1 MGKVTIISGPPFSG
15 KTAHIISEISKLNPF
30 DYTFI
35 GSQGE
40 SVKSIAS
47 YAAQKIGSI
56 NRSAF
61 KTIDQ
66 FAVSLVRSQTNLVFA
81 DRSLKIVILSSVI
94 EDMATRNLNM
104 PEELKMEA
112 GMISRKSTVEK
123 LLSLIDDIK
132 TYMKEG
138 EFSNP
143 ENFRDAFIEG
153 VMTRFKEKMDSM
165 KLFDT
170 YDAYRLVAEGKVK
183 ASGKNLFIDG
193 FYDFTPVVGKFF
205 KAIVSSFES
214 TYITVTT
221 GEIFE
226 FGSATIMDAVKDLNP
241 IVIKKEFSGN
251 GVAKGLFG
259 RNGDGVKVHR
269 FGKPSE
275 EIEWVCKKAKAL
287 LLEGYDPQ
295 DFEIVVKSEN
305 SNYIK
310 AIENKLA
317 EYSIG
322 LSYLGKKKL
331 SQNTA
336 VQKVMLPLRVASGG
350 YPQDLLMSMIIA
362 GFGGETAEFP
372 LIYSKAHLER
382 GPMKL
387 SYSSRLEDWERRLD
401 NFGKYLER
409 LKSLEDEE
417 DEDVREDAK
426 SLYTSLQKARK
437 SVKELFGFL
446 KKLEDAKKPR
456 EYSKIL
462 EEAIKIVKSNATEED
477 GMALERLKDVIWEI
491 ENILN
496 FIGMKE
502 INSADYRYYL
512 EMQIRDVDYNPPLK
526 YESVRM
532 SDVLTSRFSHRK
544 IKIFVDFTEGNYPE
558 FHPNY
563 FYNSLEE
570 EKHFGINKTKK
581 RIADDKL
588 DFYTALS
595 HANEAYITFAEAS
608 ESGVAIIPSVYLEE
622 IIERF
627 GEITQAESYSYMSTQ
642 EGIISYAKWA
652 RWNGR
657 NDEIEGRFGISVS
670 RKKDFHIK
678 DKKNLEYCNN
688 LSKIP
693 VSFYRYNTYIT
704 CPLKYLFA
712 YVMELPRNIEY
723 DLDLNNIEIGTIY
736 HSSLKELI
744 KSGREK
750 LREMDEE
757 KMAEY
762 IEKVA
767 RNELEKMSFFEPEI
781 FEINLLRVSNVLVNY
796 IENVELPVEI
806 EGKKTNLKKYR
817 IYKTDDG
824 DEYFVPKE
832 FEYSFTK
839 SETEIEGIKF
849 SGRID
854 RIDEVPSGI
863 MIIDYKAKNA
873 GEKEQLVLYA
883 KICEKLLEKPVI
895 RATFSVIEDAKIQNI
910 LDKNNMNEIWEDL
923 VENIQR
929 FLEGVKTGDFT
940 PRSCEQDC
948 KNCDFKDI
956 CSVRWPDETFKCSK

>member
-1 MGKVTIISGPPFSG
+1 
-15 KTAHIISEISKLNPF
+15 
-30 DYTFI
+30 
-35 GSQGE
+35 
-40 SVKSIAS
+40 
-47 YAAQKIGSI
+47 
-56 NRSAF
+56 
-61 KTIDQ
+61 TIDQ

-112 GMISRKSTVEK
+112 GMISHKSTVEK

-193 FYDFTPVVGKFF
+193 FYDFTPVVGEFF
-205 KAIVSSFES
+205 KAVISSFEN

-251 GVAKGLFG
+251 GIAKGLFG
-259 RNGDGVKVHR
+259 RDGDGVKIHR

-275 EIEWVCKKAKAL
+275 EIEWVCKKAKSL

-310 AIENKLA
+310 AIENKLE

-331 SQNTA
+331 FQNTA

-382 GPMKL
+382 GLMKL
-387 SYSSRLEDWERRLD
+387 SYRSRLEDWERRLG
-401 NFGKYLER
+401 NFEKYLEH
-409 LKSLEDEE
+409 LKNLEDEE
-417 DEDVREDAK
+417 AEGIKEEAR
-426 SLYTSLQKARK
+426 SLYRSLQKAQK
-437 SVKELFGFL
+437 SVKTLFEFL
-446 KKLEDAKKPR
+446 KRLEDAKDPR

-462 EEAIKIVKSNATEED
+462 EEAIEIVKSNATEED
-477 GMALERLKDVIWEI
+477 GMALEKLKDVIWEI

-608 ESGVAIIPSVYLEE
+608 ESGVGIIPSVYLEE
-622 IIERF
+622 ITEKF
-627 GEITQAESYSYMSTQ
+627 GDVVPEQPYPYMSIQ
-642 EGIISYAKWA
+642 EGIISYSKWA

-657 NDEIEGRFGISVS
+657 DNTIEKRFGITVS
-670 RKKDFHIK
+670 KEKDFHIK
-678 DKKNLEYCNN
+678 DEKGLEYCDN
-688 LSKIP
+688 LSKMP
-693 VSFYRYNTYIT
+693 VSFYRYHTYIK
-704 CPLKYLFA
+704 CPLRYFFE
-712 YVMELPRNIEY
+712 YVIGLLKDIQY
-723 DLDLNNIEIGTIY
+723 DLDLNNIEIGTVY
-736 HSSLKELI
+736 HNSLRQLI
-744 KSGREK
+744 KSGRE
-750 LREMDEE
+750 
-757 KMAEY
+757 
-762 IEKVA
+762 
-767 RNELEKMSFFEPEI
+767 
-781 FEINLLRVSNVLVNY
+781 
-796 IENVELPVEI
+796 
-806 EGKKTNLKKYR
+806 
-817 IYKTDDG
+817 
-824 DEYFVPKE
+824 
-832 FEYSFTK
+832 
-839 SETEIEGIKF
+839 
-849 SGRID
+849 
-854 RIDEVPSGI
+854 
-863 MIIDYKAKNA
+863 
-873 GEKEQLVLYA
+873 
-883 KICEKLLEKPVI
+883 
-895 RATFSVIEDAKIQNI
+895 
-910 LDKNNMNEIWEDL
+910 
-923 VENIQR
+923 
-929 FLEGVKTGDFT
+929 
-940 PRSCEQDC
+940 
-948 KNCDFKDI
+948 
-956 CSVRWPDETFKCSK
+956 